1 MKALLIGGTG
11 PTGPHIIRGLLARG
25 YGVTMLNRGSRDS
38 DAIPPEVERLRGD
51 PHFPDTL
58 ETALGDRKFDLA
70 IATYGRI
77 RYVAEVLNTR
87 TDRLIT
93 VGGTPS
99 YRGFA
104 DANQNFPAGMPVP
117 ARETDGLVLS
127 QDEGK
132 FGFLV
137 KTTEDA
143 VMLQHA
149 ESRMNVTHFRY
160 PVVYGPWQLRTVIF
174 EWVMQRCRDRRPHAI
189 LPDGGLTLLT
199 RGFSENMAEAVLL
212 AADQPQVSAGKIY
225 NCGDERQFTLAQW
238 VEIIAAE
245 MDWPLDIVPVPDAYA
260 SPARELITFYG
271 SSHHQLLDLDLI
283 KRDLGY
289 TDAVDPMEGIRR
301 TVRWL
306 IDNPTAP
313 DKLSEITAFYEI
325 EDRLVDL
332 YNGAAKAAAS
342 LDHDVSDYHHAY
354 AHPRERNL
362 ARDHRDR

>member
-11 PTGPHIIRGLLARG
+11 PTGSHIIRGLLARD
-25 YGVTMLNRGSRDS
+25 YNVTMLNRGSRDS
-38 DAIPPEVERLRGD
+38 NAIPTEVERLRGD

-58 ETALGDRKFDLA
+58 EEVLGDRSFDLA

-77 RYVAEVLNTR
+77 RYVAEVLRTR

-104 DANQNFPAGMPVP
+104 DADQNFPAGMRVP
-117 ARETDGLVLS
+117 TREDDALV
-127 QDEGK
+127 QRPEEGK

-137 KTTEDA
+137 KMTEDA
-143 VMLQHA
+143 VMRQHA
-149 ESRMNVTHFRY
+149 EGRMNVTHFRY

-174 EWVMQRCRDRRPHAI
+174 EWVMQRCRDRRPHAV

-212 AADQPQVSAGKIY
+212 AVDNPTMSAGKIY

-238 VEIIAAE
+238 VEIISAE
-245 MDWPLDIVPVPDAYA
+245 MDWPFEIVTVPDAYA
-260 SPARELITFYG
+260 STAREMITFYR

-289 TDAVDPMEGIRR
+289 KDVVDPTEGIRR

-306 IDNPTAP
+306 IDNPSEP
-313 DKLSEITAFYEI
+313 DKIKEITRSYEI
-325 EDRLVDL
+325 EDRLVKI
-332 YNGAAKAAAS
+332 YKGAADKAAA
-342 LDHDVSDYHHAY
+342 LNHEESDYYHAY

-362 ARDHRDR
+362 ERDHRDR

>member
-1 MKALLIGGTG
+1 MRALLIGGTG
-11 PTGPHIIRGLLARG
+11 PTGPHIIRGLLERG
-25 YGVTMLNRGSRDS
+25 YDVTMLNRGSRDS
-38 DAIPPEVERLRGD
+38 AVIPAGVERLRGD

-58 ETALGDRKFDLA
+58 EMAFGERYFDLA
-70 IATYGRI
+70 VATYGRI
-77 RYVAEVLNTR
+77 RYVAEVLSTR

-99 YRGFA
+99 YRGFSDA
-104 DANQNFPAGMPVP
+104 DQNFPAGMFVP
-117 ARETDGLVLS
+117 TREEDARVQRQE
-127 QDEGK
+127 EGK

-143 VMLQHA
+143 VMNQHA
-149 ESRMNVTHFRY
+149 EGHMNVTHFRY

-174 EWVMQRCRDRRPHAI
+174 EWVMQRCRDRRPHAV

-199 RGFSENMAEAVLL
+199 RGFSENMAKAVLL
-212 AADQPQVSAGKIY
+212 AADNPAASAGKIY

-238 VEIIAAE
+238 VEIISTE
-245 MDWPLDIVPVPDAYA
+245 MDWPLDIVTVPDAYA

-271 SSHHQLLDLDLI
+271 SSHHQLLDLDRI

-289 TDAVDPMEGIRR
+289 KDVVDPMEAIQR

-306 IDNPTAP
+306 IDNPTEP
-313 DKLSEITAFYEI
+313 NKLAEIARFYEI
-325 EDRLVDL
+325 EDHLVEI
-332 YNGAAKAAAS
+332 YKNASFAAAA
-342 LDHDVSDYHHAY
+342 LDHEESDYHHAY

-362 ARDHRDR
+362 MRDHRNR